1 MKKLFLTVVL
11 SFLAVG
17 VFAQKKVLKEAD
29 KSFKKDEFA
38 NAITLA
44 TQATQDAETAVDAYI
59 LLGDIYITQFYNS
72 DRTSVEDANKSYDA
86 YTKAMELAD
95 DKTKEK
101 IMEAAVSNPADPNKP
116 YGGQML
122 GALETVLLDEA
133 NKAMDAED
141 FKTAYE
147 FLLLA
152 TKINT
157 DITKDFFVGYAAEN
171 AGLDEEAIAA
181 YRKVV
186 ASEEEYENK
195 GYALNQVITS
205 LVEAEAYDEAIE
217 MLKQGQE
224 MFPEEDLY
232 RQWEVDVLIA
242 SDKMEEAI
250 EGLKQIVAAGGA
262 PKNIYYMLAYLQWNS
277 EDYAS
282 ALENAKKAIELD
294 PNYGEAIYVAG
305 SAIYN
310 EGADLMTKANNEVDD
325 NNKYEQLKN
334 QALEK
339 FKEAQPYFEKA
350 IEIDPND
357 VYSLRP
363 LSTIYDQL
371 GMDEKRDAI
380 LDRLDALE
388 GGN

>member
-1 MKKLFLTVVL
+1 MKKLFLTVAL
-11 SFLAVG
+11 SLMAVG

-44 TQATQDAETAVDAYI
+44 TQASQDAETAVDAYI
-59 LLGDIYITQFYNS
+59 LLGDIYLKQFYNS
-72 DRTSVEDANKSYDA
+72 DRTSVEDAQKSFEAYNKA
-86 YTKAMELAD
+86 IELGD

-101 IMEAAVSNPADPNKP
+101 VMEAAVSNPSDPNKP

-133 NKAMDAED
+133 NKSMEAED
-141 FKTAYE
+141 FKTAYH
-147 FLLLA
+147 FLALA
-152 TKINT
+152 TQINT
-157 DITKDFFVGYAAEN
+157 DVSKDFFVGYAAEN
-171 AGLDEEAIAA
+171 AGLDEEAIMY
-181 YRKVV
+181 YRKVA

-195 GYALNQVITS
+195 GYALNQVISS
-205 LVEAEAYDEAIE
+205 LVEAESYDEAIA
-217 MLKQGQE
+217 MLKKGQE
-224 MFPEEDLY
+224 MFPDEDLY

-242 SDKMEEAI
+242 SDKMDEAI
-250 EGLKQIVAAGGA
+250 AGLKELIAAGNA
-262 PKNIYYMLAYLQWNS
+262 PKNIYYMLAYLQWNA

-282 ALENAKKAIELD
+282 ALENSKKAIEMD
-294 PNYGEAIYVAG
+294 PEYGDAIYIAG

-310 EGADLMTKANNEVDD
+310 QGADLMTQANNEVND

-350 IEIDPND
+350 IEINPND

-388 GGN
+388 GK